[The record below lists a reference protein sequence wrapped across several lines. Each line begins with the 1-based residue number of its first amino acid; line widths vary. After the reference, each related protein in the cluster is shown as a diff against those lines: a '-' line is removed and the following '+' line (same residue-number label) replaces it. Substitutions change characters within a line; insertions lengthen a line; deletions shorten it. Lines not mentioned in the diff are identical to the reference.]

1 MKSLLEYLR
10 GTPRPVDEQPGI
22 RRAEKLRHA
31 VALAKA
37 DGAETAKNRAL
48 SEIRQLEAEIRRKHR

>member
-10 GTPRPVDEQPGI
+10 GAPRPEDEQPGI

-31 VALAKA
+31 AALAHA
-37 DGAETAKNRAL
+37 DNAETAKNRAL
-48 SEIRQLEAEIRRKHR
+48 EEIRQLEAEVRRKHR